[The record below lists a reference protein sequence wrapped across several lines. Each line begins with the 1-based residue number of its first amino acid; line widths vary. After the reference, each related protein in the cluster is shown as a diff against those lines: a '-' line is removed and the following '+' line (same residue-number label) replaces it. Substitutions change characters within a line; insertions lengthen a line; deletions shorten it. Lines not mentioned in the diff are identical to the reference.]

1 MSDQKT
7 QQQKDVFKFPNKLT
21 KIVATIGPATE
32 TKEVLRDLIL
42 SGMNV
47 ARFNSKHGTPEW
59 HHERMIRVKE
69 VAREL
74 NTPVGVLLDLQGP
87 EVRITLPKEAQED
100 GYSVKNDEVV
110 VFADQMD
117 LKIDGQKMIYL
128 PENIVDSIQV
138 GQTILIDDGLCQL
151 EVSAKK
157 KDMFEAKAQG
167 DFIIKNRKTTSFPGF
182 VTDMPVLIENDYL
195 QLDGIRDEEVDFV
208 ALSFVRNKSDI
219 LTLRRELDK
228 RNLTAG
234 IVAKIEN
241 QEALRNLDEIIE
253 ASDAVMVARGDL
265 GIEVPYEKLIRY
277 QRKIIQIAREQVKP
291 VITATHMLETMVTN
305 PFPTRAEISDVAHA
319 VYDLTDAVMLSAET
333 TIGKY
338 PVKTVQIQSKIASY
352 NEKYIESDYM
362 ECVDGNGVS
371 NVINAV
377 NHLLTSDCFD
387 LDLII
392 CLTETGRTASLVSRS
407 RPKMPIHVITSTQ
420 RVYDKL
426 SLTFGLIP
434 HLVDWPKD
442 EKLIDGKALLN
453 KINSN
458 KWLESG
464 KKALVLH
471 GPEWGKPGFTNTV
484 SFLTIE

>member
-1 MSDQKT
+1 MSKPQTK
-7 QQQKDVFKFPNKLT
+7 KDFKFPTKLT

-32 TKEVLRDLIL
+32 TKEVLRELIL

-47 ARFNSKHGTPEW
+47 VRFNSKHGTPEW

-100 GYSVKNDEVV
+100 GYSVKTDEVV
-110 VFADQMD
+110 VFTDIQD
-117 LKIDGQKMIYL
+117 LKMPGKKLIYL
-128 PENIVDSIQV
+128 PENIVDSMEV

-157 KDMFEAKAQG
+157 QDMFEAKAQG
-167 DFIIKNRKTTSFPGF
+167 DFMIKNRKTASFPGF
-182 VTDMPVLIENDYL
+182 VTDMPVLIENDYI
-195 QLDGIRDEEVDFV
+195 QLDGLRDEEVDFI
-208 ALSFVRNKSDI
+208 ALSYVRNKSDI
-219 LTLRRELDK
+219 LTLRRELEK
-228 RNLTAG
+228 RKLTAD

-241 QEALRNLDEIIE
+241 QEALRNLEEIIE

-265 GIEVPYEKLIRY
+265 GIEVSYEKLIRY
-277 QRKIIQIAREQVKP
+277 QRKIIQIAREKVKP

-319 VYDLTDAVMLSAET
+319 IYDLTDAVMLSAET

-338 PVKTVQIQSKIASY
+338 PVKAVQIQAKIASY
-352 NEKYIESDYM
+352 NEKYIKSDYIQ
-362 ECVDGNGVS
+362 CVDTYGMS

-377 NHLLTSDCFD
+377 NHLLTSECGCLD
-387 LDLII
+387 LDMIL
-392 CLTETGRTASLVSRS
+392 CLTETGRTASLIARS
-407 RPKMPIHVITSTQ
+407 RPKVPIHVITSTR
-420 RVYDKL
+420 RVYEKL
-426 SLTFGLIP
+426 SLTFGIIP
-434 HLVDWPKD
+434 HLVDWSKE
-442 EKLIDGKALLN
+442 EKLVNAQALIK
-453 KINSN
+453 KIN
-458 KWLESG
+458 KEEWLEPG
-464 KKALVLH
+464 KRALVLH
-471 GPEWGKPGFTNTV
+471 GPQWGMPGHTNTV